1 MVMPNFLSVA
11 FPQAHHQLCRGDCHK
26 AMHVLI
32 IVCLDG
38 RQIGHDSLKQT
49 GTYISFASCHMLK
62 PVKIVLCRYSNFVER
77 KLKFCMYKFDWPS
90 LRSYR

>member
-1 MVMPNFLSVA
+1 MGMELDLMSNFLSVA
-11 FPQAHHQLCRGDCHK
+11 FPKDHPQLCRGDCHK

-49 GTYISFASCHMLK
+49 GTDVSFAFILES
-62 PVKIVLCRYSNFVER
+62 
-77 KLKFCMYKFDWPS
+77 KLNADGQ
-90 LRSYR
+90 